1 MQRLFSSFWRIK
13 MSTHY
18 KPPPTIMS
26 MYGQPYQ
33 CDHPLY
39 DVCTLYLIQQKGLAV
54 IQQRFDRRTKHTYW
68 HQIDDCLVDDI
79 YNQQGFYEYFQKHA
93 NYPVRGI
100 YPTVTVRQIM
110 HALRMRPLIKEPWET
125 VFDHQLD

>member
-1 MQRLFSSFWRIK
+1 

-18 KPPPTIMS
+18 SPSGTVLC

-39 DVCTLYLIQQKGLAV
+39 DVCTLYQAQQKGLAV
-54 IQQRFDRRTKHTYW
+54 IQQRFDQRTKHTYW
-68 HQIDDCLVDDI
+68 HQIDESLVDDI
-79 YNQQGFYEYFQKHA
+79 YKQPGFSEYFMQHA
-93 NYPVRGI
+93 DYPVRGV

-110 HALRMRPLIKEPWET
+110 HALKMRPLAKQPWET
-125 VFDHQLD
+125 VFDHRI